1 MPDKFDP
8 ALQPAT
14 VLKRR
19 AKVRSGDLPKLL
31 ETISCGDA
39 KSQQAALALLCPC
52 RNPRYDLDVWRAI
65 FTAYA
70 EATNPGVRDQ
80 AGHAIG
86 TLRERAKDDPRSQE
100 LIARLQE
107 EGLDSHSLTDA
118 VPVWV
123 PNLRGNGLYIP
134 RYEPSPRSRANRRR

>member
-1 MPDKFDP
+1 MPNKKDP
-8 ALQPAT
+8 ALQPNV
-14 VLKRR
+14 VLERQG
-19 AKVRSGDLPKLL
+19 KVRSRDLPQLL

-39 KSQQAALALLCPC
+39 KSQKAALELLCPC
-52 RNPRYDLDVWRAI
+52 RNPRYDLEVWRAI
-65 FTAYA
+65 FAAYA

-100 LIARLQE
+100 LIARLQA
-107 EGLDSHSLTDA
+107 EGLDDHSLTDA
-118 VPVWV
+118 VPVWI

-134 RYEPSPRSRANRRR
+134 RYEPPRRSKANRRH